1 MDDIRLKQRFS
12 NYQKALLQLKAAV
25 QITEERSLSDLEKL
39 GLIQG
44 FEYTHELS
52 WNVLRDFFRD
62 QGFQN
67 LHGSKDA
74 VRKAFSEG
82 LITDG
87 QVWMD
92 MILDRNR
99 TSHTYNHEV
108 AEKITHN
115 ICKVYCDQFL
125 KLKAALQELIDA
137 DNQ

>member
-1 MDDIRLKQRFS
+1 MDDIRWKQRFS

-25 QITEERSLSDLEKL
+25 QITKDRSLSDLEKQ

-62 QGFQN
+62 QGIQN
-67 LHGSKDA
+67 LHGSKDT

-87 QVWMD
+87 QIWME

-99 TSHTYNHEV
+99 TSHTYNHKV
-108 AEKITHN
+108 AEEITHN

-125 KLKAALQELIDA
+125 KLEDTLQELINA
-137 DNQ
+137 DN

>member
-1 MDDIRLKQRFS
+1 MQTS
-12 NYQKALLQLKAAV
+12 NQNVALAFCK
-25 QITEERSLSDLEKL
+25 SL
-39 GLIQG
+39 LIQG

-125 KLKAALQELIDA
+125 KLEAALQELIDA
-137 DNQ
+137 DNERYQNPGQELDLRQAAYRR